1 MRVRLK
7 LSATFLWWLTA
18 VAGGHAQDSNGSRVL
33 VTEHPT
39 DKRVLPCPAGT
50 KFEGI
55 YEIKNVT
62 VDDPFKFLYLIGH
75 KRSSVEAQ
83 LKEKLT
89 GQIFSRQLVEQDAF
103 KLIEDAQ
110 FTPDIPGSFVIKVE
124 ILSVTNCDPAAKTL
138 DVIYRIYSTAPPRNL
153 AGAAETQAIVEKAPQ
168 TAVGLDQTG
177 KPFHLTP
184 VAGYN
189 RSYDVFGGGRVRY
202 VVPRSTG
209 PHFVDAVTVDGQG
222 SASMRE
228 VSGAVHGSRS
238 FQEWVNHAEWL
249 VNYTN
254 HSVPAGMTRLGQ
266 STLSGQVDAQSRTFL
281 NETVFARFGSQ
292 LQGGNM
298 QSAPL
303 PAGSLPPKTVANAGY
318 GSLRS
323 YLGLSS
329 RSSHNVM
336 SVSYGLELGSIG
348 PYSQLGWV
356 KQIGDVADEW
366 WTSIGDHKPLEVE
379 TRVTFGAIQ
388 VSHAVPLGARFFAG
402 NADHFFIPGDA
413 WQIRDVPVIRAIPAN
428 RFYLTSQ
435 GVGGDRFAGINLTFS
450 YPVKSYPLIPKEL
463 STDKEFNQI
472 LKGQIDSAAA
482 VEQTYY
488 AWKDEHFA
496 VARSKIPELQQQLAT
511 LQKAVEAARTGKS
524 EGMQNDFDNCSDNVT
539 MAVFYARKAVEDKGS
554 AQYGELQALVTG
566 GAAGDAL
573 GQIQQACVAGL
584 NQQLNDGGI
593 RSAAE
598 AVDSS
603 RTAILDEYNAID
615 QGAATRKAAGDIA
628 FVNRTL
634 NTLFKDFNIFSI
646 APLGVF
652 DSAWIGPSK
661 RGLGGNRIGPGGGL
675 RVELA
680 SSATFTLGYAWN
692 VNRMPGEGAGALF
705 FSLGVRDLF
714 H

>member
-1 MRVRLK
+1 MSVRLK
-7 LSATFLWWLTA
+7 LSIAFLWWLPALA
-18 VAGGHAQDSNGSRVL
+18 VGHAQDSNDQRVL
-33 VTEHPT
+33 ITEHPT
-39 DKRVLPCPAGT
+39 DKRVLPCLAGT

-62 VDDPFKFLYLIGH
+62 VDNPFKFLYSIGN

-89 GQIFSRQLVEQDAF
+89 GQLFSSQLVVRDAF
-103 KLIEDAQ
+103 QLIEDAQ

-124 ILSVTNCDPAAKTL
+124 ALSVTNCDPTAKTL
-138 DVIYRIYSTAPPRNL
+138 DLIYRIYSTAPPKYL
-153 AGAAETQAIVEKAPQ
+153 AGAAETQAIAEKAPQ

-177 KPFHLTP
+177 RRFHLTP
-184 VAGYN
+184 MAGYN
-189 RSYDVFGGGRVRY
+189 RSYDVSGGGRLRY
-202 VVPRSTG
+202 LVPWSTG
-209 PHFVDAVTVDGQG
+209 PHLVDAITIDGQG

-228 VSGAVHGSRS
+228 VSGAVHGSRN

-254 HSVPAGMTRLGQ
+254 YSVPAGMTRLGQ

-336 SVSYGLELGSIG
+336 SVSYGLELGSTG

-356 KQIGDVADEW
+356 KHIGDVADEW

-388 VSHAVPLGARFFAG
+388 VHHAVPLAARFFAG
-402 NADHFFIPGDA
+402 NADHYFIPGDA

-435 GVGGDRFAGINLTFS
+435 GVGGDQFADINLTFS

-463 STDKEFNQI
+463 STDKEFNQL
-472 LKGQIDSAAA
+472 LKAQIKSAAA

-496 VARSKIPELQQQLAT
+496 AARSKIPDLQQHLAT
-511 LQKAVEAARTGKS
+511 LQKAVADAQTGKPA
-524 EGMQNDFDNCSDNVT
+524 GMDEDFDNCNDNVT
-539 MAVFYARKAVEDKGS
+539 MSIFFARKAIEDKDS
-554 AQYGELQALVTG
+554 AQYGELQALIIG
-566 GAAGDAL
+566 GADGDAL
-573 GQIQQACVAGL
+573 GQIQQTCVAVL
-584 NQQLNDGGI
+584 NRQLNDAGI
-593 RSAAE
+593 RSAAA
-598 AVDSS
+598 AVDAS

-615 QGAATRKAAGDIA
+615 QGSATRKAAGDIA

-634 NTLFKDFNIFSI
+634 NTLFKDFNILSI

-652 DSAWIGPSK
+652 DTTWMGPS
-661 RGLGGNRIGPGGGL
+661 RDGLGGNRIGPGGGL

-680 SSATFTLGYAWN
+680 SSATFTVGYAWN
-692 VNRMPGEGAGALF
+692 VNRMPGEGSGALF

>member
-1 MRVRLK
+1 MSVRLK
-7 LSATFLWWLTA
+7 LSLGFLWWLTA
-18 VAGGHAQDSNGSRVL
+18 LAGGHAQDSNDPRVL
-33 VTEHPT
+33 VIEHPT
-39 DKRVLPCPAGT
+39 DKRVLPCLAGT

-62 VDDPFKFLYLIGH
+62 VDDPFKFLYSIGN

-83 LKEKLT
+83 LKEKLS
-89 GQIFSRQLVEQDAF
+89 GQLLSKQLKQDAF
-103 KLIEDAQ
+103 KLIEDAR
-110 FTPDIPGSFVIKVE
+110 FTPDIPGSFVIQLE
-124 ILSVTNCDPAAKTL
+124 ALSVTNCDATAKTL
-138 DVIYRIYSTAPPRNL
+138 DLIYRIYSTAPPKYL
-153 AGAAETQAIVEKAPQ
+153 AGAAETQAIAETAPQ
-168 TAVGLDQTG
+168 TVTGLDQTG

-184 VAGYN
+184 EAGYN
-189 RSYDVFGGGRVRY
+189 RSYDISGGGRLRY

-209 PHFVDAVTVDGQG
+209 AHLVDAVTIDGQG

-238 FQEWVNHAEWL
+238 FHEWVNYADWL

-254 HSVPAGMTRLGQ
+254 QSVPAGVTRLGQ

-281 NETVFARFGSQ
+281 NETVFARFGTQ

-303 PAGSLPPKTVANAGY
+303 PAGSLPPRTVANAGY
-318 GSLRS
+318 GALRS

-336 SVSYGLELGSIG
+336 SVSYGLELGSTG

-366 WTSIGDHKPLEVE
+366 WTPIGDHKPLEVE
-379 TRVTFGAIQ
+379 TRVTFGALQ
-388 VSHAVPLGARFFAG
+388 VHHAVPLAARFFAG
-402 NADHFFIPGDA
+402 NADQYFIPGDA

-435 GVGGDRFAGINLTFS
+435 GVGGDRFADVNLTFS

-463 STDKEFNQI
+463 STDKEFNQL
-472 LKGQIDSAAA
+472 LKAQIKSAASL
-482 VEQTYY
+482 EQTYY

-496 VARSKIPELQQQLAT
+496 AARSKIPQLQQQLAT
-511 LQKAVEAARTGKS
+511 LQTAVAGAQTGNP
-524 EGMQNDFDNCSDNVT
+524 EGMDEDFDNCSDNV
-539 MAVFYARKAVEDKGS
+539 MMSIFFARKAMEDKDAG
-554 AQYGELQALVTG
+554 QYGELRGLVIG
-566 GAAGDAL
+566 GADGDTL
-573 GQIQQACVAGL
+573 GQIQQTCVAVL
-584 NQQLNDGGI
+584 NQRLNDAGI
-593 RSAAE
+593 RSAAA
-598 AVDSS
+598 AVDAS

-615 QGAATRKAAGDIA
+615 QAAATRKAKGDIA
-628 FVNRTL
+628 FVNRTI

-652 DSAWIGPSK
+652 DSAWIGPS
-661 RGLGGNRIGPGGGL
+661 RNGLGGNRIGPGGGL
-675 RVELA
+675 RVEVA

-692 VNRMPGEGAGALF
+692 VNRMPGEGNGALF